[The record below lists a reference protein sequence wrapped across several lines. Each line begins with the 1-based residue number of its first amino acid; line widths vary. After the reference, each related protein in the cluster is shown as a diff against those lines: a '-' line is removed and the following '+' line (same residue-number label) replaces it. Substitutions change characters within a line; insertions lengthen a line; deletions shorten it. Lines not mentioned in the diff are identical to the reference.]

1 MTTQR
6 IQISSQ
12 IKKSIQDPDKKDT
25 QVDETVNN
33 LEEIFK
39 NTKVSAEKKKIL
51 SETTKQK
58 CWKLNNQSNFKIYQK
73 ALYFKYQHTKA
84 NRRMNMSQEQ

>member
-33 LEEIFK
+33 LEEILK
-39 NTKVSAEKKKIL
+39 NTKVSAEKKKDTL
-51 SETTKQK
+51 R
-58 CWKLNNQSNFKIYQK
+58 NNQTEMLEIK
-73 ALYFKYQHTKA
+73 
-84 NRRMNMSQEQ
+84 